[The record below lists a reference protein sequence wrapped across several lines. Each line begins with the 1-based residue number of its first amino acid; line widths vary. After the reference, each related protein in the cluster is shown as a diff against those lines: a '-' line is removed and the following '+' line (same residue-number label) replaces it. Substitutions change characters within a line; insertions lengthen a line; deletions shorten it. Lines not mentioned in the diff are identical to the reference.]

1 VALRADKI
9 ERWDWTKNWEC
20 FQMEPNGHLRMS
32 KSIDTTTKKEEKERM
47 RYEREDKMAKKGCSS
62 TA

>member
-1 VALRADKI
+1 
-9 ERWDWTKNWEC
+9 
-20 FQMEPNGHLRMS
+20 MEPNGHLRMS